1 MRAQFAE
8 LFCQSKK
15 VFLFCSN
22 LFSSGKF
29 PTPATMTGGTCH
41 RESAIERQTVI
52 VVLNALVSYGM
63 FHQIMQNG
71 NVDFLQ
77 RFMDCRPALW
87 CIHAPIPGP
96 VLRRPCLDIGYRQD
110 EQPSD
115 IAELPALSI

>member
-1 MRAQFAE
+1 MVAMNIANF
-8 LFCQSKK
+8 K
-15 VFLFCSN
+15 
-22 LFSSGKF
+22 G
-29 PTPATMTGGTCH
+29 PTRYSALSLLG
-41 RESAIERQTVI
+41 AIERQTVI
-52 VVLNALVSYGM
+52 IVLNALIPYRM
-63 FHQIMQNG
+63 LHQIMQNG